1 MRNLFW
7 VKSAISVVAVVL
19 IIVHLFI
26 PSIKV
31 DIITLGLLIAGVVPW
46 LSSIIKA
53 MEFPGGWKVEFQD
66 LKNITERADHAKLL
80 SEQTYK
86 KYSFESIAEDNP
98 NLALAGLRIEI
109 EKTLKEIA
117 LREGI
122 SDIHSINQLTS
133 VLNQVGTISAEQA
146 SLIRDLVPMLNE
158 AVHGKSVDPRAAE
171 WAIITGPRI
180 LNALEKVKSE

>member
-7 VKSAISVVAVVL
+7 VKSVITFVAIIL
-19 IIVHLFI
+19 ICIHLFV

-31 DIITLGLLIAGVVPW
+31 DVITLGLLIAGLAPW
-46 LSSIIKA
+46 LSSIVKA

-66 LKNITERADHAKLL
+66 LQNITQRAESAELL
-80 SEQTYK
+80 SEKTDR
-86 KYSFESIAEDNP
+86 KYSFESIVEDDP

-117 LREGI
+117 LQEGI
-122 SDIHSINQLTS
+122 TDIHSINQLTS
-133 VLNQVGTISAEQA
+133 VLNQVGTITAEQT

-171 WAIITGPRI
+171 WAIKTGPRI
-180 LNALEKVKSE
+180 LNALEKVKSN